1 MVPKV
6 VEVANSLGS
15 GNQVEVAKVIMV
27 DKLVG
32 SPTPVIIMS
41 IISIMPIMSEISIM
55 FTMSVMSIT
64 STMSTMS
71 VEVAILVG
79 MVMGIA
85 RTGVIIKEGMEKEN
99 MAEVIKV
106 LGAATAMDMAKSMVG
121 TSPKAVEVG
130 TAVTTSQTRR
140 LASRGLYSILIKVK
154 IFKF

>member
-1 MVPKV
+1 
-6 VEVANSLGS
+6 
-15 GNQVEVAKVIMV
+15 
-27 DKLVG
+27 
-32 SPTPVIIMS
+32 MS
-41 IISIMPIMSEISIM
+41 IMSIMPIMSEISIM

-140 LASRGLYSILIKVK
+140 LASRGLNSILIKVK